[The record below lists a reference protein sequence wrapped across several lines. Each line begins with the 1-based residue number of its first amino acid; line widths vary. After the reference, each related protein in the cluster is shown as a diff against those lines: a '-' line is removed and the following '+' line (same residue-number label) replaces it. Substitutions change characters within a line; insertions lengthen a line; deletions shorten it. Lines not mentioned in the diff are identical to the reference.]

1 MKRVVSLVT
10 LLVVGFLSFAQD
22 FTTIIHKDSSK
33 ELIAG
38 YSGEGYSVVTDKNA
52 KRAALSAIE
61 GDIVWIVVVK
71 PQNQVFLMMMDE
83 VKRRLWSLSA
93 FEKKLMWAGITP
105 GIVEVYRYLVPAYLV
120 TPSGTVPCSVAAT
133 DSLYNFDE
141 DYCALSFRLPE
152 LTSQVTAVLNS
163 DKQIIWTASSVS
175 YTDEQKAYY
184 LDLYNKL

>member
-22 FTTIIHKDSSK
+22 FTTIHKDSSR

-38 YSGEGYSVVTDKNA
+38 YSDGCYYVVWDKNV
-52 KRAALSAIE
+52 KRTAFSLVE
-61 GDIVWIVVVK
+61 GDLFVIVVGK

-141 DYCALSFRLPE
+141 DYCVLSFRLPE